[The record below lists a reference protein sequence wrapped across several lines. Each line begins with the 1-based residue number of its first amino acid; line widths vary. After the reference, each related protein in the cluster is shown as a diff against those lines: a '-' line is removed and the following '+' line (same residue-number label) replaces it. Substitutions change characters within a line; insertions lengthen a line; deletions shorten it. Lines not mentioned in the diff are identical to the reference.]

1 MVHVDGR
8 IARSTK
14 SRGLGLCSRLWLKRM
29 RIRLL
34 LIWRDSTLVLL
45 SQIHEL
51 GGLMVDFNGR
61 RASAMATV

>member
-1 MVHVDGR
+1 
-8 IARSTK
+8 
-14 SRGLGLCSRLWLKRM
+14 M